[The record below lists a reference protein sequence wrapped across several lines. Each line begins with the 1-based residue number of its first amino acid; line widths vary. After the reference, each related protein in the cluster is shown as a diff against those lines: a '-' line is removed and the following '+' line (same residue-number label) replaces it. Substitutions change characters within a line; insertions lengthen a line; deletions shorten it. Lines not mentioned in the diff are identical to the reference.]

1 MQKRSRVRGN
11 NSGWP
16 VEDSVALYGI
26 TFHPKTKT
34 AVVVGGYNNRL
45 FVFDEKLNHVT
56 GGWYQQYY
64 DSSYSQSEETGYPR
78 AHVGT
83 ESSRP
88 LGAGW
93 GSALYNGLCIGAR
106 VRDLGA
112 RLPDMRIKGSGISST
127 EATRSSSAN
136 RWWASAVKAGFAYET
151 EITVTVET
159 DPEEE
164 SFEITPERYG
174 RGQRYYDAIV
184 EAINNYLENVQEIY
198 GADWSMPEIS
208 GTYEV
213 GGGEEEHEITA
224 NVLPFEPEN
233 GASGISKLV
242 LCTFKNAPLI
252 TRDGFSDLSWLTED
266 EVSDFEPDVL
276 RVLNLKEASP
286 EVLGLIRRVAE
297 VMDASDVL
305 EGNETLPRLDLAHRM
320 RQAAEGMRNR
330 RRSNGDSAER
340 QAAERRMRLDAWAN
354 LED

>member
-1 MQKRSRVRGN
+1 MQKRGRVRGN
-11 NSGWP
+11 SIGWP
-16 VEDSVALYGI
+16 TDRTNAIYGI
-26 TFHPKTKT
+26 TFQPKTKN
-34 AVVVGGYNNRL
+34 VVIAGGNGSYDLEFLGIYDDHLSR
-45 FVFDEKLNHVT
+45 VT
-56 GGWYQQYY
+56 EGWYQRYH
-64 DSSYSQSEETGYPR
+64 DDSYSKSEETGYPR
-78 AHVGT
+78 AHVGYDDG
-83 ESSRP
+83 RP

-93 GSALYNGLCIGAR
+93 GSTLYNGLCIGAR

-112 RLPDMRIKGSGISST
+112 DVPKMGIEGSGISST
-127 EATRSSSAN
+127 SNSRSGSAD
-136 RWWASAVKAGFAYET
+136 RWWDSAVEAGFAYET
-151 EITVTVET
+151 EIIAE
-159 DPEEE
+159 PEEE

-174 RGQRYYDAIV
+174 RGQRYYDALV
-184 EAINNYLENVQEIY
+184 TAINEYLENVHEIY

-286 EVLGLIRRVAE
+286 EVIRLIRQVAE
-297 VMDASDVL
+297 VMGASDVL
-305 EGNETLPRLDLAHRM
+305 EANETLPRLDLAHRM

>member
-184 EAINNYLENVQEIY
+184 EAINDYLQNVNEIY

-208 GTYEV
+208 GTYTSSE
-213 GGGEEEHEITA
+213 GEDISA
-224 NVLPFEPEN
+224 NVLPFEPEH
-233 GASGISKLV
+233 GASGISKFV
-242 LCTFKNAPLI
+242 LCTFKNAPRI
-252 TRDGFSDLSWLTED
+252 TRGGFSDLSWLTAD

-276 RVLNLKEASP
+276 RVLDLSEASP
-286 EVLGLIRRVAE
+286 EVIGLIRRVAE
-297 VMDASDVL
+297 VMGATGVL
-305 EGNETLPRLDLAHRM
+305 EENETLPRSVEAR
-320 RQAAEGMRNR
+320 ENR
-330 RRSNGDSAER
+330 RRRNGASAER

-354 LED
+354 LDD